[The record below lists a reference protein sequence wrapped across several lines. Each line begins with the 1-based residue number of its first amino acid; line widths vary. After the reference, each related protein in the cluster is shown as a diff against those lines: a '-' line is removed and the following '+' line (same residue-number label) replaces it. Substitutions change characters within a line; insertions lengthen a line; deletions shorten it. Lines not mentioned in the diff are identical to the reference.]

1 MLLKIEIENFFSI
14 KNRIVID
21 FRAANIKTSK
31 AKELSDNV
39 FDWNGTKILKSIG
52 LFGPNASGKS
62 NILKA
67 IDFCCRLILESH
79 QNNEGSVFNFQP
91 FKFDGYESMPSH
103 FLVDFVCEGME
114 YEYSFTLNRNQILTE
129 SLYYYPNG
137 KKKAKVYTRNEEN
150 AEKYSFS
157 SGLIL
162 KPRDVTINTSNKS
175 LFLSRASSMNREL
188 AQRLYRYFLNT
199 FMLGIVNMNSLSVE
213 DLFKKYKKLIL
224 KALSICDLDICDIR
238 IRHDKIPAPVPEMLG
253 NSSIQFQLMDILRFQ
268 TVHSRSD
275 KVTFDMEMEESAGT
289 KNLFSILLR
298 LLDVVRNR
306 KSLMLDEFDA
316 SFHTRLAE
324 FVLDLIHASAQS
336 QLLFSSHNTNLIDT
350 SRLRRDQIIFV
361 NKQADG
367 STEIYSLYDFKDFRE
382 NMNAEKAYIQGRFDA
397 IPFVDSSVASLKQL
411 LEE

>member
-114 YEYSFTLNRNQILTE
+114 YEYSFTLNRNQILAE

-199 FMLGIVNMNSLSVE
+199 FMLGIVNMNSISVE

>member
-14 KNRIVID
+14 KNRIVLD
-21 FRAANIKTSK
+21 FRAANIRTSK

-39 FDWNGTKILKSIG
+39 FDWNGIKILKSIG

-62 NILKA
+62 SILKA
-67 IDFCCRLILESH
+67 IEFCCRLILESH
-79 QNNEGSVFNFQP
+79 QNNEGTIFNFQP
-91 FKFDGYESMPSH
+91 FKFDGYESRPSF
-103 FLVDFVCEGME
+103 FLVDFVCEGIE
-114 YEYSFTLNRNQILTE
+114 YEYAFTLDRTQIFTE
-129 SLYYYPNG
+129 TLYYYPNG
-137 KKKAKVYTRNEEN
+137 RKKVKIFTRDERCIK
-150 AEKYSFS
+150 KYSFS
-157 SGLIL
+157 SGTIL
-162 KPRDVTINTSNKS
+162 KPNDVTINTSGKS

-199 FMLGIVNMNSLSVE
+199 FMLGLVNMNSTFVE
-213 DLFKKYKKLIL
+213 DLFQKYKKLIL
-224 KALSICDLDICDIR
+224 KALSICDLDICDIM
-238 IRHDKIPAPVPEMLG
+238 IRHDKIPAPVPSPFG
-253 NSSIQFQLMDILRFQ
+253 GQAIQFPLMDILRFQ
-268 TVHSRSD
+268 TVHSRSGD
-275 KVTFDMEMEESAGT
+275 VVFDMETEESSGT

-324 FVLDLIHASAQS
+324 FVLDLIHASEQS
-336 QLLFSSHNTNLIDT
+336 QLLFTSHNTNLIDM

-411 LEE
+411 LGE